1 MNKLLAAGF
10 SASAMVLASGVAVA
24 APLSQTLNSVG
35 IYGNV
40 TGVSNDGGNTTGGI
54 GVRASVYR
62 DNFLF
67 SANYRHDFGSAFQSP
82 NGGNTNAVNVK
93 GAYLV
98 PLSEQF
104 AVGPYLSYQYTR
116 FTLNGANSGAF
127 HYTNN
132 AIGGGGYAAYS
143 AGPLTLTGNVGYL
156 SGVSATYSYTNGGYR
171 QAFTSAHGSAN
182 VLQLGVQA
190 DYRVSGPWYAFTGFK
205 WDRYMHHGDF
215 NLLQG
220 NVGLGYS
227 F

>member
-1 MNKLLAAGF
+1 M
-10 SASAMVLASGVAVA
+10 
-24 APLSQTLNSVG
+24 
-35 IYGNV
+35 
-40 TGVSNDGGNTTGGI
+40 SNDGGSTTGGI
-54 GVRASVYR
+54 GFRASVYR

-67 SANYRHDFGSAFQSP
+67 SANYRHDFGAAFQNSS
-82 NGGNTNAVNVK
+82 GGDTNAVNVK

-98 PLSEQF
+98 PLNEDF

-116 FTLNGANSGAF
+116 FTLNDPVGAF

-132 AIGGGGYAAYS
+132 AIGGGGYAAFHQ
-143 AGPLTLTGNVGYL
+143 GPLTVTGNVGYL

-171 QAFTSAHGSAN
+171 QAFTSANGSAN
-182 VLQLGVQA
+182 VLQLGMQA
-190 DYRVSGPWYAFTGFK
+190 DYQVSGPWYAFTGFK